1 MNLSVLKITQQIA
14 ALRRYENKLD
24 ELDRC
29 LGDIVTDRNFELDV
43 PHMLKSF
50 QAALTVRQGF
60 IHTESPEHQKLQ
72 QYVNQLETIITSE
85 VQS

>member
-1 MNLSVLKITQQIA
+1 MGLPMLKITPQIA

-24 ELDRC
+24 DLDRC

-43 PHMLKSF
+43 SHLLRSF

-60 IHTESPEHQKLQ
+60 IHIESPEHEKLQ
-72 QYVNQLETIITSE
+72 QYVNQLEKIIQSE

>member
-1 MNLSVLKITQQIA
+1 MGLPMLKITPEIA

-24 ELDRC
+24 DLDRC

-60 IHTESPEHQKLQ
+60 IDAESPEHKKLQ

>member
-1 MNLSVLKITQQIA
+1 MSVPILKISPGIA
-14 ALRRYENKLD
+14 AQRRYELKLD
-24 ELDRC
+24 DLDRC

-43 PHMLKSF
+43 LHMLKSF

-60 IHTESPEHQKLQ
+60 IDIESPEHKKLQ
-72 QYVNQLETIITSE
+72 QYVNELEKIIQSE

>member
-1 MNLSVLKITQQIA
+1 MGLPMLKITPQIA

-43 PHMLKSF
+43 SHMLKSF
-50 QAALTVRQGF
+50 QAALIVRQGF
-60 IHTESPEHQKLQ
+60 IDIESLEHKKLQ
-72 QYVNQLETIITSE
+72 QYVNELEKIIQSE
-85 VQS
+85 AQS

>member
-1 MNLSVLKITQQIA
+1 MGLPMLKITPEIA

-43 PHMLKSF
+43 SHMLKSF

-60 IHTESPEHQKLQ
+60 IDIESPEHKKLQ
-72 QYVNQLETIITSE
+72 QYVNELEKIISDE
-85 VQS
+85 VAL

>member
-1 MNLSVLKITQQIA
+1 MSVPILKISPGIA
-14 ALRRYENKLD
+14 AQRRYELKLD
-24 ELDRC
+24 DLDRC

-60 IHTESPEHQKLQ
+60 IDIESPEHKKLQ
-72 QYVNQLETIITSE
+72 QYVNELEKIIQSE